1 MTNNRH
7 IIGKAYEVNQSNMQ
21 HLVNQL
27 DEALA
32 RIAELESSFK
42 MKSKK
47 EQLLEHVEELE
58 QFAYYL
64 TITDDV
70 YQRRD
75 GKLMSE
81 LLETIKPIIEENC
94 L

>member
-7 IIGKAYEVNQSNMQ
+7 IIGKVYEVNQSNMQ

-32 RIAELESSFK
+32 RISELES

-47 EQLLEHVEELE
+47 EVLLEHVEALK
-58 QFAYYL
+58 QFAEQL
-64 TITDDV
+64 NQMEDQH
-70 YQRRD
+70 QRNEGFR
-75 GKLMSE
+75 LMIR
-81 LLETIKPIIEENC
+81 LEYIEETIEENC